1 MLPWH
6 KRPIEIATLLNPSF
20 CSSILA
26 AAAVGYSE
34 TDEQGLPLAL
44 AFLVLPCV
52 LHRQTREGLPRT
64 TRTSL
69 AAWLQEKA
77 DVKVGFFERALSLKP
92 FTREGLVF
100 GLSQEIVRVTNDG
113 KIVTGYTSKNVKDWS
128 GRLKDE
134 TGECIS
140 KAYFV
145 GRWFSL
151 SGTVETVIALWGV
164 SP

>member
-6 KRPIEIATLLNPSF
+6 ERPIEIATLLNPSF
-20 CSSILA
+20 CGSILA
-26 AAAVGYSE
+26 AATVGYSE
-34 TDEQGLPLAL
+34 ANEQGLPLAL

-69 AAWLQEKA
+69 AAWLQEKP
-77 DVKVGFFERALSLKP
+77 DLKVGFFERALSLKS

-113 KIVTGYTSKNVKDWS
+113 KVVTEYTSKSVKDWAAS
-128 GRLKDE
+128 LKDE
-134 TGECIS
+134 TGDCLS
-140 KAYFV
+140 KAHFA

-151 SGTVETVIALWGV
+151 SGTAETVIALWGV